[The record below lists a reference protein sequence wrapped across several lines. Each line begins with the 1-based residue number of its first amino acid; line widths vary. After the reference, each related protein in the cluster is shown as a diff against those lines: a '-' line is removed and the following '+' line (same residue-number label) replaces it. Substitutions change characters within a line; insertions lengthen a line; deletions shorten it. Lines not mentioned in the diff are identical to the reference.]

1 MGTILFMFCCL
12 LAVMLLFWAVLDS
25 YKSVDSDD
33 ILSIL
38 TYISVKTALLFLLAA
53 ITRKLIVL
61 VSVL

>member
-25 YKSVDSDD
+25 YKSIDSDD
-33 ILSIL
+33 IIGIL
-38 TYISVKTALLFLLAA
+38 TYISVKIALLFLLAA